1 MKEYDTTTKDQV
13 IGDFSSGTGI
23 MDLSRKYKIPKSTL
37 QGWIKKSIHQ
47 HHFKIESPNGPQSKG
62 KCVICKE
69 ERYFNNSIEQSG
81 WTMSRPEGPNTNGSD
96 HKNEPTG
103 SINGANRDTRQYH
116 LS

>member
-81 WTMSRPEGPNTNGSD
+81 WTMSRPKDQNGMEQTNGGES
-96 HKNEPTG
+96 TT
-103 SINGANRDTRQYH
+103 NGERIMIANSTNYKE
-116 LS
+116 